1 MITAPIMKEL
11 TDERDEDINH
21 YGASMYTTLKKI
33 QKIKEKETYL
43 CSLKK

>member
-1 MITAPIMKEL
+1 MKEL
-11 TDERDEDINH
+11 TDEVDDDINH

-33 QKIKEKETYL
+33 QKIKEETYL